1 MFFFLGRGVDFVM
14 CPKWQSS
21 IGRFS
26 QIWQLQAKYESKI
39 SKHPSVFLAT
49 LHEIHWFFLK
59 FGAVLAI
66 ESKRALDFST
76 F

>member
-1 MFFFLGRGVDFVM
+1 M

-39 SKHPSVFLAT
+39 LNILLYFWLPYLKSGDFS
-49 LHEIHWFFLK
+49 LK
-59 FGAVLAI
+59 FGGVLGI

-76 F
+76 FNFYFIFWLFI